1 MSSVRTG
8 PPRRGLPIGLV
19 VLLLVIVAAI
29 GAIFY
34 GAANR
39 PDFDVFYFDAGP
51 FDSYEVGEPRY
62 FPQARIFVI
71 SLDEEPVEGLGQV
84 RRDECAQA
92 GAAQGGS
99 TDGPNLAKEL
109 RALDAISPSGTGC
122 VIEFVP
128 DDPRGTVLNPLGKPG
143 VYVDHC
149 SQAVW
154 YLNGDALARTTQALH
169 AFQITRPLPINPQ
182 CERIVEVEVIGRP
195 NLAEAERER

>member
-1 MSSVRTG
+1 MSSARTG

-19 VLLLVIVAAI
+19 FLLLVIAVAI
-29 GAIFY
+29 GALFY

-39 PDFDVFYFDAGP
+39 PDFQVFYFDAGP
-51 FDSYEVGEPRY
+51 FDSYKVGEPRY

-71 SLDEEPVEGLGQV
+71 SLDEEPVEGLGQI
-84 RRDECAQA
+84 RRDECPSA
-92 GAAQGGS
+92 GAAQGS
-99 TDGPNLAKEL
+99 ADESQNLAKEL

-128 DDPRGTVLNPLGKPG
+128 DDPRGMVLNPLGRPG

-154 YLNGDALARTTQALH
+154 YLNGDALARTTQPLH
-169 AFQITRPLPINPQ
+169 AFQVTRPLPTNAQ
-182 CERIVEVEVIGRP
+182 CEAIVEVEVIGRP

>member
-1 MSSVRTG
+1 MSSARTG
-8 PPRRGLPIGLV
+8 PPRRAWPIGLV
-19 VLLLVIVAAI
+19 FLLVVSIAGI
-29 GAIFY
+29 GAVIY
-34 GAANR
+34 GALNR
-39 PDFDVFYFDAGP
+39 PQFDVFYFDAGT

-71 SLDEEPVEGLGQV
+71 SLDEAPVEGLGQV
-84 RRDECAQA
+84 KREGCPPV
-92 GAAQGGS
+92 GTAQGEG

-128 DDPRGTVLNPLGKPG
+128 DDPRGAVLNPLGRPG

-154 YLNGDALARTTQALH
+154 YLNGDALARTTQPLH
-169 AFQITRPLPINPQ
+169 AFQITRPLPTNAQ
-182 CERIVEVEVIGRP
+182 CEPIVEVEVIGRP

>member
-1 MSSVRTG
+1 MSARGG
-8 PPRRGLPIGLV
+8 PPRRGWPRGLV
-19 VLLLVIVAAI
+19 ALLLVVVVAI
-29 GAIFY
+29 GAVFY

-39 PDFDVFYFDAGP
+39 PNFDVFYFEAGT
-51 FDSYEVGEPRY
+51 FDSYAVGEPRY

-71 SLDEEPVEGLGQV
+71 SLDETLLEQSPIQETECRPVV
-84 RRDECAQA
+84 P
-92 GAAQGGS
+92 AAEE
-99 TDGPNLAKEL
+99 PNLAKEL

-122 VIEFVP
+122 VIDFIP
-128 DDPRGTVLNPLGKPG
+128 DDPRGAARNPLGRPG

-154 YLNGDALARTTQALH
+154 YLNGDALARTTQPLH
-169 AFQITRPLPINPQ
+169 AFHITRPLPANAM